1 MEQNGGSRG
10 AECGVIWVLTRIEL
24 RKLRQS
30 PRKVFSRRT
39 ALFSVSISE
48 VSSSEASVAA
58 AAALLFL
65 SAHTPHS
72 VPRLAPF
79 LSIRGF
85 DYRGRDVLPP
95 LPPNRTCAINAY
107 GSPVDA
113 FFIETEMLFSLLVEA
128 AVALEV
134 LYV

>member
-1 MEQNGGSRG
+1 MLRTSTTLPPKPDNIIAAAMAESKPRMEQNGGSRG

-58 AAALLFL
+58 PAALLFFY
-65 SAHTPHS
+65 PHIPRIPFHGWRRS
-72 VPRLAPF
+72 SPYGALTLTSLPRLF
-79 LSIRGF
+79 NGFVHKNIR
-85 DYRGRDVLPP
+85 
-95 LPPNRTCAINAY
+95 
-107 GSPVDA
+107 
-113 FFIETEMLFSLLVEA
+113 
-128 AVALEV
+128 
-134 LYV
+134 